1 MNNYLYISTWTFF
14 FFLCLLSTTFELSQ
28 LIVVMQKLCPY
39 TLPNT
44 GLLKKFT
51 TDVKLHK
58 GEILH
63 NQLKK
68 KSNSTYTFIVQNAF
82 LFANIHK

>member
-68 KSNSTYTFIVQNAF
+68 KKQFNLYIHCAKCIFVCKYT
-82 LFANIHK
+82 

>member
-68 KSNSTYTFIVQNAF
+68 KQFNLYIHCARCIFVCKYT
-82 LFANIHK
+82 